1 MRARTSHR
9 LHAAA
14 LVAWGS
20 SFALALSLDDPRL
33 RFVPFVVSF
42 VAAQLAAWGAARW
55 APDAGRRIDP
65 WVVGIGAFARLW
77 ALALAPAFSDDVFR
91 YVYEGR
97 VVWFTDLGFPF
108 RVPPA
113 DAPAAGVPPG
123 VLDEAWLRI
132 NHPEVPTIYP
142 PLAQLVFVAAGGLS
156 LVTGLSGLAVL
167 KAALVTV
174 ETAVVAGLLRRRA
187 HRRGVLYAWWLS
199 PLAIWATAREGHVDM
214 LSACGLAVGAAA
226 FLRGRVALGHV
237 GFASAALAKLNGLVA
252 LVASVRRAPRSL
264 GAAMLLVALLA
275 APLSFAGPSATEG
288 LGAYA
293 TRWRSGD
300 GVFSLFSWA
309 AEALLGGEWARIGS
323 WTVTRAQLA
332 RAMAA
337 LAWTALVGSR
347 LRRPANVTRI
357 PSDAAFLLLVLLL
370 CAPTLH
376 PWYGVWLLPFLA
388 LRGGTDHPIA
398 LAVFVTALPLL
409 HHAAWLEL
417 DDGVWRDLPAIRAV
431 VHGGAWFALLAEN
444 LARRRA
450 SAGQRIVDDVPPD
463 P

>member
-1 MRARTSHR
+1 VRAKSSQR
-9 LHAAA
+9 LHAVA

-33 RFVPFVVSF
+33 RFIPFILAF
-42 VAAQLAAWGAARW
+42 GTAQLAAWGGARW
-55 APDAGRRIDP
+55 APDSGPRVDR
-65 WVVGIGAFARLW
+65 WVIGLGAVARLW

-113 DAPAAGVPPG
+113 DAPAAGVPPV

-132 NHPEVPTIYP
+132 NHPSVPTIYP
-142 PLAQLVFVAAGGLS
+142 PLAQAVFVAAGGLS
-156 LVTGLSGLAVL
+156 LVTGFSGLSIL
-167 KAALVTV
+167 KTTLVAA
-174 ETAVVAGLLRRRA
+174 ETAVVTALLKRRE

-214 LSACGLAVGAAA
+214 LSACCLAVGAAA
-226 FLRGRVALGHV
+226 FLRGRTRLGHA
-237 GFASAALAKLNGLVA
+237 GFAAAALAKLNGLLA
-252 LVASVRRAPRSL
+252 LVASVRRAPRALGPALLLLALL
-264 GAAMLLVALLA
+264 GAPLLVAG
-275 APLSFAGPSATEG
+275 SEATQG

-300 GVFSLFSWA
+300 GLFSVLA
-309 AEALLGGEWARIGS
+309 RVAEIGLGGDWARVGP
-323 WTVTRAQLA
+323 WTLTRAQLA
-332 RAMAA
+332 RALAA
-337 LAWTALVGSR
+337 GAWVGLVALR
-347 LRRPANVTRI
+347 LRRPASVSKI
-357 PSDAAFLLLVLLL
+357 PSDAAFVLLVLLL

-388 LRGGTDHPIA
+388 LRGGTDHPVA
-398 LAVFVTALPLL
+398 LGTLVTALPLL
-409 HHAAWLEL
+409 HHAAWLQLE
-417 DDGVWRDLPAIRAV
+417 DGVWRDLPSVRAA

-444 LARRRA
+444 LARRVTP
-450 SAGQRIVDDVPPD
+450 AGQRIVDDVPPD